1 MQFQCF
7 ETIGSFGNHTTDQTG
22 SIYTCQYTAP
32 DGGKNVGW
40 AVGFVVTQS
49 GGASSPTT
57 DCALQHSIDKTNW
70 IDVEVSTQLTA
81 DGTAKEITAI
91 AALGPYFRVITKLGG
106 GTKPTA
112 TAKVVLACTG
122 PFKLTAVAA

>member
-1 MQFQCF
+1 MQLQSY
-7 ETIGSFGNHTTDQTG
+7 ETVGNFAAHTTDQTG
-22 SIYTCQYTAP
+22 STYVLQYDAP
-32 DGGKNVGW
+32 QGGKNIGW

-49 GGASSPTT
+49 GGVTSPTT
-57 DCALQHSIDKTNW
+57 DCALQHSIDKTTW

-91 AALGPYFRVITKLGG
+91 ALLGPYIRVITKLGG

-112 TAKVVLACTG
+112 TAKVVLGCTN
-122 PFKLTAVAA
+122 PFKLINVSG